1 MDRLSRY
8 FRDTVAEM
16 KHVRW
21 PTQNQALMY
30 TGVVIGIS
38 IIVMV
43 FVSVADFVFTTGLN
57 FLISL
62 S

>member
-8 FRDTVAEM
+8 FRDTIAEM

-30 TGVVIGIS
+30 TAVVIGIS
-38 IIVMV
+38 LIVMV
-43 FVSVADFVFTTGLN
+43 FVSVADFVFTSGLD
-57 FLISL
+57 FIISHT
-62 S
+62 